1 MFTTNEHGRRNGQRH
16 LRGFIVDST
25 YATVGLGG
33 ATAEAIRSIDRLRL
47 EAPRRASV
55 VGRQVPERL
64 RAARERGVVSVRQL
78 IDQGVA
84 IGRGVPGLAGRE
96 FDGLARRGRE
106 LVGAIRTSEAT
117 REAVHRTRTARSR
130 VKAAGTSVGR
140 AYEGAVEAAGQAA
153 TIVAGSTTPPPAR
166 KAPAKS
172 ATAPAA
178 TRRAGP
184 RPSARTRPAPPRPR
198 RATSSDVIRR

>member
-1 MFTTNEHGRRNGQRH
+1 MCPMFTTNEHRRRNGQRP

-25 YATVGLGG
+25 YATIGLGG
-33 ATAEAIRSIDRLRL
+33 ATADAVRSIDRLRL
-47 EAPRRASV
+47 EAPRQASV

-64 RAARERGVVSVRQL
+64 RAARDRRVVSVRQR

-84 IGRGVPGLAGRE
+84 TGRGLPGLAGRE

-106 LVGAIRTSEAT
+106 LVGAIRSSEAT

-153 TIVAGSTTPPPAR
+153 TIVAGSATPSQAR
-166 KAPAKS
+166 RAPTKS
-172 ATAPAA
+172 GTAPAR
-178 TRRAGP
+178 TRRA
-184 RPSARTRPAPPRPR
+184 
-198 RATSSDVIRR
+198 

>member
-1 MFTTNEHGRRNGQRH
+1 MFTTNERGRRNGQRP
-16 LRGFIVDST
+16 LRGFIVDSA

-33 ATAEAIRSIDRLRL
+33 ATAEAVRSIDRLRL
-47 EAPRRASV
+47 EASRQASV
-55 VGRQVPERL
+55 AGRQIPDRL
-64 RAARERGVVSVRQL
+64 RAARDRRVVSVRQL
-78 IDQGVA
+78 IGQGVA
-84 IGRGVPGLAGRE
+84 TGRGLPGRAGRELDGLAG
-96 FDGLARRGRE
+96 RGRE

-153 TIVAGSTTPPPAR
+153 TIVAGSATSSQAR
-166 KAPAKS
+166 RAPTKS
-172 ATAPAA
+172 GTAPAR

-184 RPSARTRPAPPRPR
+184 RPSARTRPGAPRPR
-198 RATSSDVIRR
+198 RQPRPA

>member
-1 MFTTNEHGRRNGQRH
+1 MSTTNEHGRRNGQH
-16 LRGFIVDST
+16 PLRGVILDSA
-25 YATVGLGG
+25 YATIGLGG
-33 ATAEAIRSIDRLRL
+33 ATVETVRSIDRLRT
-47 EAPRRASV
+47 
-55 VGRQVPERL
+55 
-64 RAARERGVVSVRQL
+64 ARDRGVASVRQL

-84 IGRGVPGLAGRE
+84 TSRGLPGLAGRE
-96 FDGLARRGRE
+96 FDGLAQRGRE

-140 AYEGAVEAAGQAA
+140 AYEGAMEAAGQAA
-153 TIVAGSTTPPPAR
+153 TIVAGSTTPPQAR

-172 ATAPAA
+172 ATAPAG

-184 RPSARTRPAPPRPR
+184 RTSARTRPSPPRPR
-198 RATSSDVIRR
+198 RQPGPA